1 MSNDTVS
8 DMLTQIRNAIA
19 VKHRFVI
26 IPKTRMTLAITKVL
40 EQEGYILSYEEFTKN
55 QFSTNDTQD
64 STKFFVKF
72 LNENWPIIAIGLK
85 YSGAG
90 RARKPVITT
99 LKRVSKPG
107 LRVYVNSNDLPNIL
121 GNFGIAIVSTSK
133 GVMTNIQAKKLGVGG
148 EILCYVW

>member
-1 MSNDTVS
+1 MSNDTIS

-26 IPKTRMTLAITKVL
+26 IPKTRMSLAITKVL
-40 EQEGYILSYEEFTKN
+40 QKEGYILSYEEFQK
-55 QFSTNDTQD
+55 TNT
-64 STKFFVKF
+64 
-72 LNENWPIIAIGLK
+72 NERNSWPIIAIGLK
-85 YSGAG
+85 YSETG
-90 RARKPVITT
+90 RNRKSVITT

-107 LRVYVNSNDLPNIL
+107 LRVYASSNDLPNIL

>member
-1 MSNDTVS
+1 MSNDTIS
-8 DMLTQIRNAIA
+8 DVLTQIRNAIA

-26 IPKTRMTLAITKVL
+26 IPKTRMSLAITKVL
-40 EQEGYILSYEEFTKN
+40 QKEGYILSYEEFEK
-55 QFSTNDTQD
+55 TNT
-64 STKFFVKF
+64 
-72 LNENWPIIAIGLK
+72 NGENSWPIIAIGLK
-85 YSGAG
+85 YSETG
-90 RARKPVITT
+90 RNRKSVITT

-107 LRVYVNSNDLPNIL
+107 LRVYAGSNDLPNIL

>member
-1 MSNDTVS
+1 MSNDTIS
-8 DMLTQIRNAIA
+8 DVLTQIRNAIA

-26 IPKTRMTLAITKVL
+26 IPKTRMSLAITKVL
-40 EQEGYILSYEEFTKN
+40 QKEGYILSYEEFEK
-55 QFSTNDTQD
+55 TNT
-64 STKFFVKF
+64 
-72 LNENWPIIAIGLK
+72 NEGNNWPIIAIGLK
-85 YSGAG
+85 YSKTG
-90 RARKPVITT
+90 RNRKSVITT

-107 LRVYVNSNDLPNIL
+107 LRVYASSNDLPNIL

>member
-1 MSNDTVS
+1 MSNDTIS

-26 IPKTRMTLAITKVL
+26 IPKTRRTLAVTKVL
-40 EQEGYILSYEEFTKN
+40 EKEGYILSYEEFTH
-55 QFSTNDTQD
+55 QFNKESNDKIKYLGT
-64 STKFFVKF
+64 T
-72 LNENWPIIAIGLK
+72 WPIIAIGLK
-85 YSGAG
+85 YSDTG
-90 RARKPVITT
+90 RNRKSVITT

-107 LRVYVNSNDLPNIL
+107 LRVYAGSNDLPNIL

-133 GVMTNIQAKKLGVGG
+133 GVMSNIQAKKLGVGG